1 MHRLL
6 FLISFFN
13 FQFNPGLGQVS
24 RNRHHENLDVHR
36 FLTREI
42 RITSVGSRLRLK
54 KIGGITVIDARPDS
68 LSFGLIQSAGSK
80 PVFLQASK
88 GVKLEVEHFLDR
100 YLQFDSAH
108 GPGRIILVLDK
119 LWLSD
124 ELNQQKDPYSANRI
138 ENIDSEKVYAESA
151 SGIAIRAELYFQDQ
165 SGYYPLYRYDST
177 IAGARTVAEYAGGY
191 LQEALVSC
199 VQNLKKWDSAVEN
212 LTKSRKLS
220 WEEIDRFNKRKF
232 ELPILANTLL
242 REGIYMRFEDFRNN
256 RPSYDRFTVK
266 KNKLTDEI
274 YILDSTD
281 GESIVSNLWGYCDGK
296 NVFIRSLKNFYLLQR
311 VNNSFYFYGAAVLV
325 QINRTFNFPYIP
337 GGSPGANLV
346 NAAALGASIISSK
359 KNAEPGNR
367 AYLLDWD
374 SGSLY

>member
-124 ELNQQKDPYSANRI
+124 ELNQQKDPYSAN
-138 ENIDSEKVYAESA
+138 
-151 SGIAIRAELYFQDQ
+151 
-165 SGYYPLYRYDST
+165 
-177 IAGARTVAEYAGGY
+177 
-191 LQEALVSC
+191 
-199 VQNLKKWDSAVEN
+199 
-212 LTKSRKLS
+212 
-220 WEEIDRFNKRKF
+220 
-232 ELPILANTLL
+232 
-242 REGIYMRFEDFRNN
+242 
-256 RPSYDRFTVK
+256 
-266 KNKLTDEI
+266 
-274 YILDSTD
+274 
-281 GESIVSNLWGYCDGK
+281 
-296 NVFIRSLKNFYLLQR
+296 NV
-311 VNNSFYFYGAAVLV
+311 
-325 QINRTFNFPYIP
+325 
-337 GGSPGANLV
+337 
-346 NAAALGASIISSK
+346 
-359 KNAEPGNR
+359 
-367 AYLLDWD
+367 
-374 SGSLY
+374 